1 MARPYGQK
9 FLMEVFAHERPT
21 LGIELARL
29 CVKANLNTSHV
40 AEALEVSRATVHSWF
55 RGATINKSRHEL
67 VLAFIK
73 LLTKDSEEG
82 VLPVSTPKDSKSY
95 IESMLGR
102 TI

>member
-73 LLTKDSEEG
+73 LLTKDTEEG
-82 VLPVSTPKDSKSY
+82 VLPVSTSKDSKSY

>member
-9 FLMEVFAHERPT
+9 FLMEVFSHEKPT

-29 CVKANLNTSHV
+29 CVRANLNTTHV
-40 AEALEVSRATVHSWF
+40 AEALEVSRATIHSWF

-73 LLTKDSEEG
+73 LVTKDMESG
-82 VLPVSTPKDSKSY
+82 VLPVSTSKGSKCY
-95 IESMLGR
+95 IESMLGHA
-102 TI
+102 I